1 MDITSLVVCTVTYS
15 ATRLGRNMAKK
26 KIYRSG
32 VLPYYIDE
40 GEIKILFMR
49 PSNPKY
55 GGDVFQMA
63 KGKHEEGE
71 TPLEA
76 GLREAGEELGLFSGN
91 IEKTHS
97 LGNFLGRTTVYV
109 VKIKDPEMFG
119 DPHFETEET
128 KWMTPEEFQAE
139 GRDLHKPV
147 VKAAV
152 RWISKQEKL

>member
-1 MDITSLVVCTVTYS
+1 
-15 ATRLGRNMAKK
+15 MAKK
-26 KIYRSG
+26 KIERSG

-40 GEIKILFMR
+40 GQIKILFMK

-55 GGDVFQMA
+55 GGSSFQMA

-71 TPLEA
+71 GPEEA
-76 GLREAGEELGLFSGN
+76 GLREAGEELGLFKGN
-91 IEKTHS
+91 IERTHK
-97 LGNFLGRTTVYV
+97 LGNFLGRTHVYV
-109 VKIKDPEMFG
+109 CKIKDTDMFG
-119 DPHFETEET
+119 DFCDETAET

-152 RWISKQEKL
+152 RYIQRTEGME